1 MTYALA
7 IPLVGQWPLDA
18 FRVGYAGLAKV
29 GNSFDGI
36 RTDTTVI
43 VLLYPT
49 CGESV
54 QPLQS

>member
-1 MTYALA
+1 MTYALD
-7 IPLVGQWPLDA
+7 IPLVGQWPLGA
-18 FRVGYAGLAKV
+18 SRVGYAGLAKV

-43 VLLYPT
+43 VLRYPT